1 VAETENITLFFANAK
16 NMSPEIGASSSKS
29 LCYYCLISFVLL
41 IVCCLPCLLG
51 E

>member
-1 VAETENITLFFANAK
+1 
-16 NMSPEIGASSSKS
+16 
-29 LCYYCLISFVLL
+29 LISFVLL